1 MEEKIALL
9 TQQLYHDGIIKAK
22 EEAVIIKANAENEA
36 NTLLEK
42 AKLDAVT
49 IVEKAK
55 SVAEELRK
63 NTEEEIKAAG
73 TQALALVK
81 QSIAD
86 TLTMDVAKDLVSSD
100 VKLSSPELIQYA
112 VDKMINLSGSD
123 QINLILPESLE
134 NDLKSHIE
142 SVMHKHFKGQI
153 SVNVSQKIDSGFR
166 IGPAS
171 KNYIISFTEEDFIR
185 FFSHLVRPK
194 TAEILF
200 G

>member
-22 EEAVIIKANAENEA
+22 EEAVIIKTNAENEA
-36 NTLLEK
+36 NTILEK
-42 AKLDAVT
+42 AKLDAAM

-55 SVAEELRK
+55 SAANELRK

-86 TLTMDVAKDLVSSD
+86 ALTIDVAKDLVTSD
-100 VKLSSPELIQYA
+100 VKISSPELIQYA

-123 QINLILPESLE
+123 QINLFLPENLD

-142 SVMHKHFKGQI
+142 SVLHKHFNGQI

-171 KNYIISFTEEDFIR
+171 KNYIISFAEEDFIR